1 MASSIA
7 SPGTDV
13 VANSVSDR
21 TAVHKAKS
29 NPTTDTKRCL
39 TTNIELG
46 YSSVGELVYPIIYML
61 QDTATGGFTLGQQH
75 MTLVGYIISL
85 FVALCFGSPRSRC
98 PPGGTTC
105 QPLI

>member
-7 SPGTDV
+7 SPSTDF
-13 VANSVSDR
+13 VANKVSDR

-29 NPTTDTKRCL
+29 NPTTDTIRCL

-61 QDTATGGFTLGQQH
+61 QNNATGGFKNGQQH
-75 MTLVGYIISL
+75 MTTVGYSPDTL
-85 FVALCFGSPRSRC
+85 GSRILS
-98 PPGGTTC
+98 
-105 QPLI
+105 